1 MDSRAGQQPP
11 RREEERDLGR
21 WSVGGWRL
29 ISKPLVFCFC
39 VPSQLTSPWTLRS
52 AERGSDLGLGD
63 LVLKSSCSRWQN
75 AVFHYEKLDL
85 FLCFRC
91 WCSHPGPGTP
101 RQASPGLFLNGPL
114 SFGVHCQ
121 AGWKEAD
128 VLGREFPSVCPQGDL
143 TAVTLICQDTCPW
156 RGSHLLC
163 KPPQLVLACFRHFT
177 SPSYTCH

>member
-1 MDSRAGQQPP
+1 MLCSTMRNLTFFFVFEAGVLTRGLAHPDKQA
-11 RREEERDLGR
+11 
-21 WSVGGWRL
+21 
-29 ISKPLVFCFC
+29 LVC
-39 VPSQLTSPWTLRS
+39 
-52 AERGSDLGLGD
+52 
-63 LVLKSSCSRWQN
+63 
-75 AVFHYEKLDL
+75 
-85 FLCFRC
+85 
-91 WCSHPGPGTP
+91 
-101 RQASPGLFLNGPL
+101 FLNGPL

-163 KPPQLVLACFRHFT
+163 KPLQLVLACFRHFT